1 MNVVDN
7 DDYIYDDG
15 YDDGSMMVMMID
27 DDVDDD
33 YGSS

>member
-15 YDDGSMMVMMID
+15 YDDGSMMLMIYN
-27 DDVDDD
+27 VDDD
-33 YGSS
+33 R

>member
-15 YDDGSMMVMMID
+15 YDDGSMMLMIYNGD
-27 DDVDDD
+27 DDR
-33 YGSS
+33 

>member
-15 YDDGSMMVMMID
+15 YDDDDNSMVLIDID
-27 DDVDDD
+27 DDD
-33 YGSS
+33 Y